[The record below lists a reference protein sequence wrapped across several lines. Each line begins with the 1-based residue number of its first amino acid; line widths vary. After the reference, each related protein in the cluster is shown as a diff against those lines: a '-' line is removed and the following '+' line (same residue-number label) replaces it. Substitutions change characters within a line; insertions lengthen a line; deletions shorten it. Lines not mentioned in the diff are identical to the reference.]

1 MNTIAMAKSTIIQE
15 VSRIP
20 DTSLATVKNY
30 LDALVKRGQTSSLGN
45 QSLQGIWKDA
55 GFEKL
60 GNLEHE
66 LHEIRQELQNSIL
79 QRRL

>member
-1 MNTIAMAKSTIIQE
+1 MNTIAMTKSTIIQE

-30 LDALVKRGQTSSLGN
+30 LDALVKRGQISFPKN

-55 GFEKL
+55 GFEKI

-66 LHEIRQELQNSIL
+66 LHEVRQELQNSIL

>member
-20 DTSLATVKNY
+20 DTSLAIVKNY
-30 LDALVKRGQTSSLGN
+30 LDALVKHTQTSSPEN

-55 GFEKL
+55 GFEKI
-60 GNLEHE
+60 GNLEQE
-66 LHEIRQELQNSIL
+66 LHEIRQELQNTIL

>member
-1 MNTIAMAKSTIIQE
+1 MNTIAITKSTIIQE
-15 VSRIP
+15 LSYIP

-30 LDALVKRGQTSSLGN
+30 LDALVNNVRSSSPQN

-66 LHEIRQELQNSIL
+66 LHEIRQDLQETML
-79 QRRL
+79 QRRC

>member
-1 MNTIAMAKSTIIQE
+1 MNTIAMTKSTIIQE
-15 VSRIP
+15 VSHIP

-30 LDALVKRGQTSSLGN
+30 LDALVKRAQTSSPKN

-55 GFEKL
+55 GFEKI

-66 LHEIRQELQNSIL
+66 LHEIRQELQNAIL
-79 QRRL
+79 QRQI

>member
-30 LDALVKRGQTSSLGN
+30 LDTLVKHAQTSSLKN

-55 GFEKL
+55 GFEKI